1 MIYKA
6 TIILLFF
13 LMCSFQ
19 SDSFKDL
26 QKKYARVRK
35 AYNDK
40 EANMIALLKNKKI
53 DQSKMEIYIRAFKSE
68 KELELWG
75 KNTSDQEF
83 LHIKTYTVCATSG
96 LIGPKRMQGDLQI
109 PEGFYYID
117 RFNPYSNFYLSL
129 GINYPN
135 TSDRILGDKNN
146 LGGDIFIHGD
156 CVTIGCLPI
165 TDSEIKELYIFCVEA
180 KNNGQLKIP
189 LTIYPTKLSDA
200 EFEKLIIKY
209 KTDADKIG
217 LWSDLKQS
225 YDLFNSSKKKPE
237 VVFLNTGRHKLN

>member
-180 KNNGQLKIP
+180 KKQW
-189 LTIYPTKLSDA
+189 TIKNSAYNLSNKA
-200 EFEKLIIKY
+200 L
-209 KTDADKIG
+209 
-217 LWSDLKQS
+217 
-225 YDLFNSSKKKPE
+225 
-237 VVFLNTGRHKLN
+237 

>member
-1 MIYKA
+1 VGK
-6 TIILLFF
+6 
-13 LMCSFQ
+13 
-19 SDSFKDL
+19 
-26 QKKYARVRK
+26 
-35 AYNDK
+35 
-40 EANMIALLKNKKI
+40 
-53 DQSKMEIYIRAFKSE
+53 
-68 KELELWG
+68 

-180 KNNGQLKIP
+180 KTMDN
-189 LTIYPTKLSDA
+189 
-200 EFEKLIIKY
+200 
-209 KTDADKIG
+209 
-217 LWSDLKQS
+217 
-225 YDLFNSSKKKPE
+225 
-237 VVFLNTGRHKLN
+237 

>member
-225 YDLFNSSKKKPE
+225 YDLFNSSKKSLKW
-237 VVFLNTGRHKLN
+237 FF

>member
-109 PEGFYYID
+109 PQGFYYID